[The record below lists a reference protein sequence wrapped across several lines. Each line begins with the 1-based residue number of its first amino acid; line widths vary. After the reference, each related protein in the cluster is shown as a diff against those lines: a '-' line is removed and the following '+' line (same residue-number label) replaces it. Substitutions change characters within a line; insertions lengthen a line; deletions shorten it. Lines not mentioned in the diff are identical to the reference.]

1 MCVGHFHENSI
12 SNYYFYAVWLQ
23 YGLPIW
29 ILPFCQFQEI
39 PEFLSSEECD
49 HIIELAGKSGLRT
62 STSGFQFNYDGNL
75 DRELETAGEE
85 ELLEVENY
93 KCQCFVN

>member
-1 MCVGHFHENSI
+1 M
-12 SNYYFYAVWLQ
+12 
-23 YGLPIW
+23 
-29 ILPFCQFQEI
+29 
-39 PEFLSSEECD
+39 
-49 HIIELAGKSGLRT
+49 IELAGKSGLRT